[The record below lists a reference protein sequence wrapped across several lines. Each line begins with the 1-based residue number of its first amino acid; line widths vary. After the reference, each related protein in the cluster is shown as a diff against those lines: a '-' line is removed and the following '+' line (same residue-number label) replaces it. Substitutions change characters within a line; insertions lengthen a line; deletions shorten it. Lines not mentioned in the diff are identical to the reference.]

1 MLASLTFLATA
12 ALQSPQLRG
21 RAPSPRMAVATAADL
36 GECAVLPV
44 LGDDEWRETIDSAE
58 GPVGVDFFADWCGPC
73 KLIEPHLQQL
83 ACDTDRGVRVVKA
96 KLDESPSL
104 RVWLLEQGISVSA
117 LPTNVLFK
125 DGKPVRA
132 LAGAFGYSTLAR
144 FVDDGGGDAVDGKV
158 VPTRTAAVAA
168 PKKLGIGS
176 ILASVLPMFLIVVG
190 MALATMIG
198 TATA

>member
-1 MLASLTFLATA
+1 M
-12 ALQSPQLRG
+12 
-21 RAPSPRMAVATAADL
+21 
-36 GECAVLPV
+36 
-44 LGDDEWRETIDSAE
+44 
-58 GPVGVDFFADWCGPC
+58 VDFFADWCGPC

-83 ACDTDRGVRVVKA
+83 AYDTDRGVRVVKA
-96 KLDESPSL
+96 KLDERSL

-144 FVDDGGGDAVDGKV
+144 FVDDGGSDAVDGKV

-168 PKKLGIGS
+168 PRSSGS
-176 ILASVLPMFLIVVG
+176 APSSP
-190 MALATMIG
+190 ACCRCSSSWSAWRSPP
-198 TATA
+198 

>member
-1 MLASLTFLATA
+1 MRGA
-12 ALQSPQLRG
+12 ARP
-21 RAPSPRMAVATAADL
+21 
-36 GECAVLPV
+36 
-44 LGDDEWRETIDSAE
+44 
-58 GPVGVDFFADWCGPC
+58 
-73 KLIEPHLQQL
+73 LIEPQQL

-176 ILASVLPMFLIVVG
+176 ILASAPDLPHRGRHGARHHDRHRHRVSARAPAPHPMGSRISQPARL
-190 MALATMIG
+190 
-198 TATA
+198 

>member
-1 MLASLTFLATA
+1 MQLAR
-12 ALQSPQLRG
+12 LR
-21 RAPSPRMAVATAADL
+21 
-36 GECAVLPV
+36 
-44 LGDDEWRETIDSAE
+44 
-58 GPVGVDFFADWCGPC
+58 CGPC

-144 FVDDGGGDAVDGKV
+144 FVDDGGGGGAEEARDRLHPRERAADVPHRGRHGARHHDRHRHSVSARARAPASHGIPDLPACTSLRSTAEIGMPCLIMRVHYSEWFCAVECRGREV
-158 VPTRTAAVAA
+158 YSA
-168 PKKLGIGS
+168 
-176 ILASVLPMFLIVVG
+176 
-190 MALATMIG
+190 
-198 TATA
+198 